1 MSGLIVAAITGAA
14 PVWAATQDNMSITST
29 DGLTAV
35 TGSGS
40 GGSNAGIIGGAIDTA
55 VVNGSIKSLTVKN
68 ANLYVSN
75 NLTVTGGSASH
86 AAALGDN
93 AKVIIGQNSS
103 GASAGATLTVDN
115 MSVNGANAEVLVTS
129 SSTLASTG
137 DIDIFN
143 GALTLN
149 EGTVN
154 AANVNIASSG
164 TLQATGGV
172 NNLVNAS
179 QAVNLN
185 GGTIYVAKDAVM
197 TLGGTVNSTPAAV
210 LGQYGTLN
218 VIGNTL
224 NSTGGNIKAHMVQSG
239 GTINYN
245 AGVTTVDNMT
255 ISNGTSTIA
264 SGATLSITQD
274 KPLITGSGAVLDMQ
288 GGVLTIAGGGGTLL
302 VQNGGELKASAG
314 DNTVNGSVNLNG
326 GTGGKLT
333 VGPTDGIAA
342 SLNITKDLAIGNG
355 QVTVGGAGT
364 LGGQHQLTVQGS
376 TTADSGTLTVGA
388 TGKMSAQVGDFVSG
402 AGAQTGGTWTK
413 ELNATTTNDGI
424 LYLTGFTGEY
434 WQADLTNIQ
443 SLFSGSGQ
451 VALVGGTLQDTG
463 ILLNSTV
470 LAPSQGLT
478 ITDAPDGSTAMLSG
492 AKEAASLTFQAG
504 NSPSSVELSPGTGAS
519 LQLNGTGGT
528 NLLSDANGKALD
540 IDVNDGKLLLGNS
553 LIASAVPNQGGHM
566 ANITVGGGTVGVA
579 VGNYSATSLTF
590 DAPNGELR
598 ITDGGSLTLGAL
610 TALDN
615 THDIRVGDDTG
626 KGTLVANNVR
636 LKGSTLFLDPAWS
649 TSGTNP
655 VTNASQAALKFTN
668 NAVDGLLTAGQ
679 NSLLTVG
686 STDTAWLAARVQEVG
701 GWGPN
706 GTTAAFGVNAP
717 VTLTA
722 VGGILVDG
730 AINTGNYD
738 TGTGTIAAAGDVA
751 LRNNSLLVVNFDAI
765 GERAAITGT
774 GGGTV
779 QIGTNPATDAP
790 VNTKLYV
797 NGLKKG
803 DYTLFANFGGIT
815 GDFTDIINPD
825 RMLDPSFSAA
835 GGTGTLRVARNSA
848 TDVFP
853 GLSGAL
859 GDLVNNV
866 WDKRKNNVDSGNAG
880 IRFVSRAAHSDYVGG
895 GREGARMLEGAARL
909 AVVGAAPGVTLDA
922 SKAATATATSRTSF
936 ANALQGSGNAV
947 AMLKDE
953 ATNQWKAESGLSA
966 GDGMKNGAALWI
978 APLYRNSSVWGMKAD
993 EFKTGYSSNL
1003 GGVAVGGDYTFN
1015 DAFRLGLALNL
1026 GGGYAQSSGDF
1037 NSTDNRFNFWGI
1049 NAYGG
1054 WSQNNFGLSADVG
1067 YTSVFNAVEQD
1078 MQSGM
1083 GMGNLKADVN
1093 SSVWTAALRAEYKI
1107 QTSVMDVIPHI
1118 SARYTGLKIDSYDV
1132 KSGGTV
1138 FETEESNQ
1146 SIWTFPIGVTLSK
1159 EIESSNGWKFKPQVD
1174 LAVVPAAGDVKAK
1187 SKVKIPGM
1195 GTTADLST
1203 QVVDYVTFD
1212 GGLGF
1217 EVQKDNVA
1225 FGLNY
1230 NIQASEHRTGH
1241 GVFGIFRY
1249 EF

>member
-14 PVWAATQDNMSITST
+14 PVWAAQDNMSITDT
-29 DGLTAV
+29 AGLTAV
-35 TGSGS
+35 TGTSSPLGY
-40 GGSNAGIIGGAIDTA
+40 NAGIIGGAIDTNVA
-55 VVNGSIKSLTVKN
+55 SGHIKSLTVKN
-68 ANLYVSN
+68 ANLYVSKN
-75 NLTVTGGSASH
+75 FNVTGGSAPY

-93 AKVIIGQNSS
+93 AKVIIGQNST
-103 GASAGATLTVDN
+103 GTSAAATLTVDN

-129 SSTLASTG
+129 GSTLASTK

-149 EGTVN
+149 EGTVT

-164 TLQATGGV
+164 TLRATGGTS
-172 NNLVNAS
+172 NLVNAS

-185 GGTIYVAKDAVM
+185 GGTIYVAQNAIL
-197 TLGGTVNSTPAAV
+197 TLGSSASSTPAAV

-218 VIGNTL
+218 VTGNIL
-224 NSTGGNIKAHMVQSG
+224 NSRGGNIKAHVVQNG
-239 GTINYN
+239 GAINYN

-255 ISNGTSTIA
+255 ISSGTSTIA

-274 KPLITGSGAVLDMQ
+274 KPLISGSGAMLNMQ
-288 GGVLTIAGGGGTLL
+288 GGVLTIAGGNGTLL
-302 VQNGGELKASAG
+302 VQSSGELKASAG
-314 DNTVNGSVNLNG
+314 ANTVNGSVNTDN
-326 GTGGKLT
+326 GGKLNVSAST
-333 VGPTDGIAA
+333 A
-342 SLNITKDLAIGNG
+342 SLTITKDLIVGSGSVTTSG
-355 QVTVGGAGT
+355 QLA
-364 LGGQHQLTVQGS
+364 VQGTTTS
-376 TTADSGTLTVGA
+376 TTGTITVNSG
-388 TGKMSAQVGDFVSG
+388 GKMSAKAGDFVTKDSS
-402 AGAQTGGTWTK
+402 GTWQKGANVAGTVANNG
-413 ELNATTTNDGI
+413 L
-424 LYLTGFTGEY
+424 LYLMNFTGEY
-434 WQADLTNIQ
+434 SKADLSSIQ
-443 SLFSGSGQ
+443 TIISGTGH
-451 VALVGGTLQDTG
+451 VALVGGTLTDPNIGVADT
-463 ILLNSTV
+463 II
-470 LAPSQGLT
+470 APTQALT
-478 ITDAPDGSTAMLSG
+478 ITDATTGSTATLSG
-492 AKEAASLTFQAG
+492 EKEAASLTFAPTG
-504 NSPSSVELSPGTGAS
+504 NPSDVALGAGAS

-528 NLLSDANGKALD
+528 NLLSDADGKALN
-540 IDVNDGKLLLGNS
+540 ISVGSSTLLLGNS
-553 LIASAVPNQGGHM
+553 LIASAVPNQGGYM
-566 ANITVGGGTVGVA
+566 ANITVGGGAVGVA
-579 VGNYSATSLTF
+579 AGNYSATSLTF
-590 DAPNGELR
+590 DTANGSLS
-598 ITDGGSLTLGAL
+598 ITDGGTLTLGSL
-610 TALDN
+610 TGRDA
-615 THDIRVGDDTG
+615 THDIRVGDNVG
-626 KGTLVANNVR
+626 KGTLIANNVS
-636 LKGSTLFLDPAWS
+636 LAGSKLFLDPAWS
-649 TSGTNP
+649 TSGANP

-717 VTLTA
+717 ITVTA
-722 VGGILVDG
+722 GQGGILVDG
-730 AINTGNYD
+730 TVNVGNYD
-738 TGTGTIAAAGDVA
+738 TGPSTIATAGNVE
-751 LRNNSLLVVNFDAI
+751 LRNNSLLVVNFDAMDD
-765 GERAAITGT
+765 RAAITGA
-774 GGGTV
+774 GGTV
-779 QIGTNPATDAP
+779 EIGTNPATAAP

-797 NGLKKG
+797 SGLKKG
-803 DYTLFANFGGIT
+803 NYTLFADFGGGIT

-825 RMLDPSFSAA
+825 RMLDPSFSAT

-922 SKAATATATSRTSF
+922 SKAATTTATSRTSF

-1037 NSTDNRFNFWGI
+1037 SSTDNRFNFWGI

-1054 WSQNNFGLSADVG
+1054 WSRNNFGLSADVG

-1078 MQSGM
+1078 MQFGM
-1083 GMGNLKADVN
+1083 SMGNLKADVN
-1093 SSVWTAALRAEYKI
+1093 SSVWTAGLRAEYKI
-1107 QTSVMDVIPHI
+1107 QTSVMDIIPHI
-1118 SARYTGLKIDSYDV
+1118 SARYTGLNINSYDV

-1241 GVFGIFRY
+1241 GVFGTFRY